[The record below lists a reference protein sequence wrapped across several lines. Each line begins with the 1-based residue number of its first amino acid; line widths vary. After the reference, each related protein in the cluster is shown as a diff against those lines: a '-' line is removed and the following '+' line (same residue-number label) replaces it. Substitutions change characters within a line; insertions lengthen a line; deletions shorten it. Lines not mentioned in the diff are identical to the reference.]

1 MNNQEAIKNL
11 EKLKEYFNSPM
22 FKNSE
27 SMIDTM
33 DIAIRS
39 LQREGELAQTEEEL
53 AKTEGYYKTPFDRV
67 SVDKAYYSINVA
79 NGACKTI
86 EKETRHDNALYECC
100 NYFND
105 ASFGE
110 QIALHQ
116 LLYRKLLKFKL
127 GKEKEDK
134 KFGYCFFINIHA
146 NNLPYV
152 AETFVADRNCNGV
165 YFNEFDT
172 AELALKKVVKPFL
185 EEYPDFIWNL

>member
-53 AKTEGYYKTPFDRV
+53 AKTEGYHETPFDRV
-67 SVDKAYYSINVA
+67 SFDKAYYSINVA
-79 NGACKTI
+79 NGVCKTI

-127 GKEKEDK
+127 QDDTCDVNSES
-134 KFGYCFFINIHA
+134 CFFIRTNSS
-146 NNLPYV
+146 NLP
-152 AETFVADRNCNGV
+152 FVDVLLSSYKNFNGV
-165 YFNEFDT
+165 YFSSRLV
-172 AELALKKVVKPFL
+172 AERALFQVVIPFL
-185 EEYPDFIWNL
+185 EEHPDFIWNL